1 LIFKNKPPEVVLKG
15 GAESLIMSNILFL
28 LLYPE
33 SWRDGGWGQRGA
45 KSYLPAQILS
55 VKQI

>member
-1 LIFKNKPPEVVLKG
+1 
-15 GAESLIMSNILFL
+15 MSNILFL

-33 SWRDGGWGQRGA
+33 SWRDSGWGQRGA

-55 VKQI
+55 VKQIKGGKKHKKG